1 MKRIQIMIIGSVMML
16 FTACGG
22 GSKES
27 NENEENAAAT
37 IEHEEATSGIAK
49 MIEAPEGARVFFV
62 NLEDGAVISSPVKVI
77 MGAEGIK
84 VQPAGEIIEG
94 TGHHHIIIND
104 GPSQLEAVVGAD
116 DTHIHFGK
124 GQEETELELTPGNY
138 TLTLQFADG
147 FHRSYGETMSA
158 TINIVVE

>member
-1 MKRIQIMIIGSVMML
+1 MKRIQLMMLGGLMVL

-22 GSKES
+22 GQKEA
-27 NENEENAAAT
+27 EHEEDAAT
-37 IEHEEATSGIAK
+37 THEHEEASSGIAE
-49 MIEAPEGARVFFV
+49 MIEAPEEARVFFV
-62 NLEDGAVISSPVKVI
+62 NLEDGAVLTSPVKVV
-77 MGAEGIK
+77 MGSEGIK
-84 VQPAGEIIEG
+84 VQPAGEIIVG

-104 GPSQLEAVVGAD
+104 GPNALGAVVGAD

-147 FHRSYGETMSA
+147 FHRSYGERMSA

>member
-1 MKRIQIMIIGSVMML
+1 MKRIQLMILGGLMVL

-22 GSKES
+22 GQKEA
-27 NENEENAAAT
+27 EHEEHAAANH
-37 IEHEEATSGIAK
+37 EHEEASSGIAE

-62 NLEDGAVISSPVKVI
+62 NLEDGAVLTSPVKVI
-77 MGAEGIK
+77 MGSEAIK
-84 VQPAGEIIEG
+84 VQPAGEIIGG

-104 GPSQLEAVVGAD
+104 GPNPLGAVVGAD

-147 FHRSYGETMSA
+147 FHRSYGERMSA